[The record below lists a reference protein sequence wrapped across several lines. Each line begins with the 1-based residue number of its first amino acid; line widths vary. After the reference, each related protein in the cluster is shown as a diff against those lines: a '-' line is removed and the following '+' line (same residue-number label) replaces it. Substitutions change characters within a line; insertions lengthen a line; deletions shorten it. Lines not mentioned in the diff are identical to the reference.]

1 MLSILVGVL
10 EQGFIYAIMG
20 LGVYITYVILDF
32 PDMSVDGS
40 FPFGAAVTTFLIMK
54 GFNPYLTLF
63 VSMAAGALIGLTT
76 GLIHV
81 KLKVRDLLSG
91 IIVMTALYTVNLKIV
106 GNQANVPL
114 YSYQTIFDND
124 IINGIIPE
132 AFAPYRTM
140 IVVAVI
146 AIICKLLLDLYFR
159 TKSGYLLRA
168 VGDNDILVT
177 SIGKDGG
184 LVKIVGLSLSNALVA
199 LAGSVMCQQTRV
211 FDITSGTG
219 TLVIGLAST
228 IIGINVFRRMK
239 HLNDTTATIIGSIIY
254 KGCVAIALYKL
265 SPQSVKFV
273 TALLFLLILTAK
285 FNRKKRVKVDA

>member
-32 PDMSVDGS
+32 PDLSVDGS
-40 FPFGAAVTTFLIMK
+40 FPFGAAVTTYLLIK
-54 GFNPYLTLF
+54 GVNPYLTLLIAM
-63 VSMAAGALIGLTT
+63 VAGALAGVIT

-91 IIVMTALYTVNLKIV
+91 IIVMTALYTINLMIV

-114 YSYQTIFDND
+114 YSYQTIFEND
-124 IINGIIPE
+124 LINRIIPE
-132 AFAPYRTM
+132 SLAPYRTVI
-140 IVVAVI
+140 IVAI
-146 AIICKLLLDLYFR
+146 ITIICKLLLDLYFR

-168 VGDNDILVT
+168 VGDNDTLVT

-184 LVKIVGLSLSNALVA
+184 LVKIVGLSLSNGLVA

-228 IIGINVFRRMK
+228 IIGVNVFKRAK
-239 HLNDTTATIIGSIIY
+239 LLNDTTATIIGSIIY

-265 SPQSVKFV
+265 SPQSVKLV
-273 TALLFLLILTAK
+273 TAMLFLLILTVK
-285 FNRKKRVKVDA
+285 FDRKKKVKVNA